1 MARFQEITL
10 DVEKSYLSTA
20 WKTFGTEFTAYQ
32 ITAIQFQTAAN
43 APFYL
48 YYRTY
53 NKGRGW
59 LPYVSSRDDDY
70 AGFGLN
76 DTRGVQAVGIQ
87 VKENSTDEKMDDTYI
102 VMYRARVGNRS
113 LPWVSNARPDLM
125 SQVYEYFHLDGE
137 LDTSSGNAGI
147 PDADDVLKEFEIRI
161 FKDNGLDNSDS
172 SIGGEADA
180 SLSYLVDG
188 SWNTFDKSVMSS
200 HMDGIKIQ
208 TSSNKNY
215 YLLYKTWNEGKDGYY
230 PAVKST
236 ENDYA
241 GSSGKPIQ
249 RLNIQVYQNDGT
261 KLASGVV
268 VMYRAYVDGKWLP
281 WVSNA
286 DPEWMRAAQTKYS
299 LGGTLDTGSS
309 YAGIGGKNIG
319 GVEIRIF
326 EDDSPNPGSGSF
338 TGGEVELSMRYM
350 ANSSSNWT
358 AFSKSVLASPI
369 DGIEIRTSGKDYYL
383 SYKTWNEG
391 KDGYYPAV
399 KSTENDYAGSPGKPI
414 QRLSIQV
421 YRNDG
426 TKLTSGVVVMYR
438 AYVDGRWLPWVSN
451 ADPEW
456 MSSVQAQYNL
466 GGTLDTGSS
475 YAGISGKNI
484 AGIEIRAF
492 EGNTTSLPVEDLP
505 GEEASAS
512 LSYLSNGSWKSFSK
526 SVMASPID
534 GIKIQTST
542 GKPYYLLYKTQN
554 EGKSGFYPAVKST
567 ENDYAGSSG
576 KAIQKLS
583 IYAYQNDG
591 TKLTTGV
598 VVMYRAYVDGRW
610 LPWVS
615 NADPEWMRAAQ
626 SKYNLDGTLD
636 TGSYY
641 AGIGGKNI
649 AGVEIRVFEENT
661 SAMTPTGK
669 HKIINAPFISQN
681 GLYPTG
687 CESVTATMALQY
699 AGVSITVD
707 DFIDQY
713 LDRSGFPFDPNL
725 TFGGNPRSTSGYG
738 CYAPVIK
745 KALDKILANKKY
757 EAEVLYQVPLETLC
771 AQYIDHDIPVI
782 LWATMG
788 MRPSRTK
795 TWDFDGR
802 RITWVQPEHCLLL
815 VGYDDNHYIF
825 NDPQSSQP
833 LTYYS
838 KTSVEAAYKAQSCQT
853 VVIRRGSTPSKPEI
867 DIAELARIDRKAM
880 VNTYYYSSYY
890 NSTYTDLGDID
901 IPSDLNDFNILTCF
915 QLLFAYFWD
924 QKDHE
929 KTDALYAEML
939 NLRKLNPSYKTIWS
953 KFLNDQEEFE
963 LGYKYY
969 APGRKTMKIKFRGAT
984 YFSVDK
990 IQEMH
995 QSDDWLALMG
1005 SFIPGVGAF
1014 LSSLLSTMKTLE
1026 QNGEVGFSDAI
1037 VSAFSDARGPVL
1049 EELMDI
1055 FKGPSY
1061 IATAMDTFVNF
1072 TSTVYGTATED
1083 RTTYVKDGVTLQ
1095 DGDSFL
1101 NPTLYYDMGVETHD
1115 FRFYFR
1121 NGYPLVTNLEDFVFR
1136 SDGKAMGQ
1144 SLTKY
1149 KEFESEG
1156 YVPSE
1161 KHLERG
1167 YYWPGEK

>member
-1 MARFQEITL
+1 MSRFQEISL
-10 DVEKSYLSTA
+10 DVKKSYLSTA
-20 WKTFGTEFTAYQ
+20 WKTFGTEFTDFQ

-48 YYRTY
+48 SYRTY
-53 NKGRGW
+53 NEERGW
-59 LPYVSSRDDDY
+59 LPYVSSMDDDY

-76 DTRGVQAVGIQ
+76 DTRGVQSIGIQ
-87 VKENSTDEKMDDTYI
+87 VKESATGAKLDHTYI
-102 VMYRARVGNRS
+102 VMYRARVGGLS

-125 SQVYEYFHLDGE
+125 NQVYEYFHLDGE
-137 LDTSSGNAGI
+137 LDTSSGNAGL
-147 PDADDVLKEFEIRI
+147 PGADDVLKHFEIRI

-172 SIGGEADA
+172 SIGGEAGA
-180 SLSYLVDG
+180 SLSYMVDG
-188 SWNTFDKSVMSS
+188 NWSAFDKSAMSS

-208 TSSNKNY
+208 TSTNKNY

-241 GSSGKPIQ
+241 GSPGKPIQ
-249 RLNIQVYQNDGT
+249 RLSIQVFRNDGT
-261 KLASGVV
+261 KLTSGVV

-326 EDDSPNPGSGSF
+326 EDDSSNPGSGSF
-338 TGGEVELSMRYM
+338 TGAEVNLSMRYM
-350 ANSSSNWT
+350 ANSTSNWT
-358 AFSKSVLASPI
+358 SFSKSVLASPM

-391 KDGYYPAV
+391 KSGYYPAV

-421 YRNDG
+421 FRNDG

-456 MSSVQAQYNL
+456 MSSVQSQYNL
-466 GGTLDTGSS
+466 GGTLDTKGA

-484 AGIEIRAF
+484 SGIEIRAF
-492 EGNTTSLPVEDLP
+492 EGNTTSLPEEDLP
-505 GEEASAS
+505 GEESAAS
-512 LSYLSNGSWKSFSK
+512 LSYLSNGTWKTFSK

-534 GIKIQTST
+534 GIKIQTSA

-554 EGKSGFYPAVKST
+554 AGKSGFYPAVKST
-567 ENDYAGSSG
+567 ENDYAGSPG

-583 IYAYQNDG
+583 IYAYKNDG

-641 AGIGGKNI
+641 AGIGGKDI
-649 AGVEIRVFEENT
+649 AGVEIRVFEEST
-661 SAMTPTGK
+661 STVTPTGK

-687 CESVTATMALQY
+687 CESVTTTMALQH
-699 AGVSITVD
+699 AGIPITVD
-707 DFIDQY
+707 DFIDHY

-725 TFGGNPRSTSGYG
+725 TFGGNPRSSSGYG

-745 KALDKILANKKY
+745 KALDKILANKPYKTN
-757 EAEVLYQVPLETLC
+757 VLYQVPLETLC
-771 AQYIDHDIPVI
+771 NQYIDHDIPVI

-788 MRPSRTK
+788 MRPPRTK

-802 RITWVQPEHCLLL
+802 RINWVQPEHCLLL

-838 KTSVEAAYKAQSCQT
+838 KASVETAYKAQSRQA
-853 VVIRRGSTPSKPEI
+853 VVIQHLSQEEILKAQKDKFYKIIKNFGVSDSKLDELDFGLSGSIQNLIVCTEYLPTAVI
-867 DIAELARIDRKAM
+867 
-880 VNTYYYSSYY
+880 
-890 NSTYTDLGDID
+890 TYTCGLLGAVDYG
-901 IPSDLNDFNILTCF
+901 SDVVVLNVDDGSL
-915 QLLFAYFWD
+915 
-924 QKDHE
+924 
-929 KTDALYAEML
+929 
-939 NLRKLNPSYKTIWS
+939 
-953 KFLNDQEEFE
+953 
-963 LGYKYY
+963 
-969 APGRKTMKIKFRGAT
+969 
-984 YFSVDK
+984 SV
-990 IQEMH
+990 Q
-995 QSDDWLALMG
+995 
-1005 SFIPGVGAF
+1005 
-1014 LSSLLSTMKTLE
+1014 
-1026 QNGEVGFSDAI
+1026 
-1037 VSAFSDARGPVL
+1037 
-1049 EELMDI
+1049 
-1055 FKGPSY
+1055 
-1061 IATAMDTFVNF
+1061 
-1072 TSTVYGTATED
+1072 
-1083 RTTYVKDGVTLQ
+1083 DGVLDNVKIAFQ
-1095 DGDSFL
+1095 KGLEMES
-1101 NPTLYYDMGVETHD
+1101 NPTLHLDAVAAEIGKGQIKTGLMVNDHFASFYISIETSVTVNDLYTTSVYVTMSISPLPGPPQDPTQVPVE
-1115 FRFYFR
+1115 
-1121 NGYPLVTNLEDFVFR
+1121 YPLMNIALAFVQTVR
-1136 SDGKAMGQ
+1136 VVEQIGATILLIALLVGSGITTYGAISKAAA
-1144 SLTKY
+1144 SLLPWLL
-1149 KEFESEG
+1149 
-1156 YVPSE
+1156 V
-1161 KHLERG
+1161 
-1167 YYWPGEK
+1167 